1 MKPLGEVPVNLTTD
15 VVCIGHA
22 SYDLIFSVNHHPAA
36 DEKTTAQ
43 HFLAC
48 GGGPAAN
55 AAVVIARLGFNAAF
69 SGYLGQDLY
78 GASHAQELVNEGV
91 NTALLVRGAMPTP
104 VSVVWVKPDGQRALV
119 NYKGDTVTL
128 AETEVD
134 YSNISAKAVL
144 FDGHEPH
151 LALKFLQQQPQIPS
165 ILDAGSVHAGTLAL
179 IDKSQYLVCSE
190 KFAVQYAGDVSAALT
205 RLAELAP
212 VAVITLGEQGLIW
225 QRGAEQGRLN
235 APTINAVDS
244 TGAGDAFHGAFAA
257 GVAQQLAWQ
266 DLLVYASVAG
276 AYCCTQTGARPG
288 MPNQQQH
295 SALAKTF
302 CAHWLAG

>member
-1 MKPLGEVPVNLTTD
+1 MSRLSESLIPD

-43 HFLAC
+43 QFLAC

-78 GASHAQELVNEGV
+78 GDSHVQEFIKEGV
-91 NTALLVRGAMPTP
+91 NTILLVRGSMPTP

-119 NYKGDTVTL
+119 NYKGDTIAL
-128 AETEVD
+128 AETAVD
-134 YSNISAKAVL
+134 YRQISAKAVL

-179 IDKSQYLVCSE
+179 IDKCQYLVCSE
-190 KFAVQYAGDVSAALT
+190 KFAQQYAGDVSVALA

-212 VAVITLGEQGLIW
+212 VVVITLGEKGLIW
-225 QRGAEQGRLN
+225 QRGAETGRLN
-235 APTINAVDS
+235 APTVNAVDS

-266 DLLVYASVAG
+266 ELLVYASVAG

-288 MPNQQQH
+288 MPNRQQH
-295 SALAKTF
+295 SALAQMF
-302 CAHWLAG
+302 CAHWLTD